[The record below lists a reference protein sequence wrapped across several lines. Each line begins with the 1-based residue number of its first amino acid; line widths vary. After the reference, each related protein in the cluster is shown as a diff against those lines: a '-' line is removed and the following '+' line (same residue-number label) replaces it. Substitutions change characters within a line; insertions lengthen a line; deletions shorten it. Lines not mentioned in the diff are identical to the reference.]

1 MRNILRSMLILGLV
15 GLAGCQAPEP
25 AAEEAAAVPSPSSN
39 PSPIPSS
46 GPAPEPG
53 ASTDALT
60 NTVWMRTEGE
70 GPPGELRI
78 FLTDGTLVQTSC
90 VEVYALRTWR
100 RVSETEIVFVEE
112 VEIPARIV
120 ALTADELRLS
130 LSLIG
135 GERQEVV
142 YHRARVPYIC
152 PDNR

>member
-39 PSPIPSS
+39 PSPT
-46 GPAPEPG
+46 PEPG
-53 ASTDALT
+53 ASTDALV
-60 NTVWMRTEGE
+60 NTVWMRAEGE
-70 GPPGELRI
+70 GPPRELRI

-100 RVSETEIVFVEE
+100 RVSETEIVLVED
-112 VEIPARIV
+112 VEIPARIT
-120 ALTADELRLS
+120 ALTKDELRLS
-130 LSLIG
+130 LSLVG
-135 GERQEVV
+135 GETQEIT
-142 YHRARVPYIC
+142 YHRAQVPFIC